1 VKTGLKASD
10 KLKKM
15 FEEQQNIELQRMQT
29 AKMSAES
36 FQRSKLAKT
45 MLEVSIKLQQ
55 YCDSCL

>member
-1 VKTGLKASD
+1 VKTGLEASD

-29 AKMSAES
+29 AKMSVES
-36 FQRSKLAKT
+36 FQRSNLAKT